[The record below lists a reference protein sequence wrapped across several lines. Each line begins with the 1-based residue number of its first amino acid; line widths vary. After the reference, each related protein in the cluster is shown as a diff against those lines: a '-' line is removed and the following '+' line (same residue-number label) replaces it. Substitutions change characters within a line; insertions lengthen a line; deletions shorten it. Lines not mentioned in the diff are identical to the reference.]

1 MKSMPSLGAYLWFA
15 FGVWTGFSAS
25 QIADVL
31 RGVPLKVG
39 SVTSGSNLLDLPVLV
54 SLYALPAAFL
64 SLPFAA
70 WCWLRGCSKQGKP
83 SSLVYWFPLACG
95 AAYLPVFG
103 YVLLPLLI
111 RVLNEG
117 QGWRIGSC
125 VGLYSF
131 GMPVVFA
138 EIWLRLCSMFSAP
151 TPEASSKG

>member
-1 MKSMPSLGAYLWFA
+1 MKSITSLGAYLWFA
-15 FGVWTGFSAS
+15 FGVWIGLSAS

-39 SVTSGSNLLDLPVLV
+39 SVTSGSDLDLPVLV
-54 SLYALPAAFL
+54 GFYALTAAFL
-64 SLPFAA
+64 SLPFVA
-70 WCWLRGCSKQGKP
+70 WCWLRGCSKRGKP
-83 SSLVYWFPLACG
+83 SSLVFWLPLAGG

-125 VGLYSF
+125 VGLYLL

-138 EIWLRLCSMFSAP
+138 EIWLRLCSIFPAP
-151 TPEASSKG
+151 TPVASGKG